1 MIAKNATESLEIF
14 GHVSL
19 MTLDSLMKCAF
30 SCQTNGQTHGLIF
43 SKLDKQMSTLFF
55 LVLSISIWVK
65 AFLSL
70 ALSISEL
77 GCYIKA
83 ISELTFRVYQ
93 RIRNPWFRSDLI
105 YQHSSAGRHFKEAC
119 RMAHQHTGIAPLF
132 LSSPFS
138 SITMEEINGIISLS
152 RSLYKKQKP
161 KSYSGL
167 WRIRSIILY

>member
-138 SITMEEINGIISLS
+138 FHYNGRNKWNYFTFQINPCVNLCI
-152 RSLYKKQKP
+152 KN
-161 KSYSGL
+161 KSQRVTLGCEG
-167 WRIRSIILY
+167 